1 MAEYIL
7 EILKS
12 QLMVLFSWGPHNF
25 KRLPNDEGLS
35 FSVDGFKYQGCVKV
49 IYNDGADLF
58 EIYLDDGRIEEDV
71 YLDQLVDV
79 IDNAVERTCD
89 YDKRVS
95 DQYNLG

>member
-12 QLMVLFSWGPHNF
+12 QLMVMFSWGPHNF
-25 KRLPNDEGLS
+25 KRLPNDMGLA
-35 FSVDGFKYQGCVKV
+35 FKVDGFKYQGCVRV
-49 IYNDGADLF
+49 IYNEGTDLF
-58 EIYLDDGRIEEDV
+58 EIHLDDGRIEEDV

-89 YDKRVS
+89 
-95 DQYNLG
+95 